1 MRATFRTAA
10 ITAGAITA
18 LALPTAQAFAADA
31 SSAEDVKREAL
42 RTVNLEKGWSGKVY
56 ELARYEGGKKAATL
70 GHETD
75 VIKDGRVRGTLKGH
89 DGKGNART
97 VVQRVDGLSFTL
109 DRHGRLT
116 AQGVREGA
124 GQQGHTFVTRY
135 ENLGG
140 SGFDADILNGEAVR
154 HTLKTDGRKA
164 DTAQHNGAHFV
175 LNPDG
180 TMKGWTEGAAK
191 PAVAHPER
199 GADAGAVVPK
209 GAPKGGVRA
218 GAEQVKP
225 SADGAVLMAG
235 GAGLAAAGAAGPG
248 FSMLRRRRGEG

>member
-10 ITAGAITA
+10 ITAGAISA

-116 AQGVREGA
+116 AQGMREGA
-124 GQQGHTFVTRY
+124 GQQGRTFVTRY
-135 ENLGG
+135 EDLGG
-140 SGFDADILNGEAVR
+140 SGFDARVHRTASGYEADILNG
-154 HTLKTDGRKA
+154 RKA
-164 DTAQHNGAHFV
+164 GTAQHNGAHFV

-180 TMKGWTEGAAK
+180 TMKGWT
-191 PAVAHPER
+191 
-199 GADAGAVVPK
+199 
-209 GAPKGGVRA
+209 
-218 GAEQVKP
+218 
-225 SADGAVLMAG
+225 
-235 GAGLAAAGAAGPG
+235 
-248 FSMLRRRRGEG
+248 